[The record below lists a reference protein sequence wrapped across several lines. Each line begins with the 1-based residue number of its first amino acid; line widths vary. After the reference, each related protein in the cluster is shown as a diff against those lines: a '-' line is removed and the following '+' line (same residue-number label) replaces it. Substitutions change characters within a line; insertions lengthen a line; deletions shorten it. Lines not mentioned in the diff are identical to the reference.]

1 MLAIFMTTFREGLEA
16 LLVISVAMAF
26 LRQTG
31 NSLLLRPL
39 LAGSLIAISGSA
51 VLGIYMA
58 HTGFI
63 SPNRRK
69 F

>member
-39 LAGSLIAISGSA
+39 LVRIQG
-51 VLGIYMA
+51 
-58 HTGFI
+58 
-63 SPNRRK
+63 
-69 F
+69 